1 LYSSAGVRL
10 RPMFAGASVAV
21 SVRDLRQTYQIVTIC
36 SYMGA
41 NGMAFVVLGQKI
53 ETDSTYEDIP
63 FSRYHFPR
71 TYKNQVR
78 EGDRFLYHQ
87 GNQGPQLHKRYYFG
101 YGVVG
106 EIYPDPEKPGSLY
119 AELLDARPLPQK
131 VSAYRSPGAFF
142 ESIAY
147 DSVRKSLLPNW
158 RQSVRPISQA
168 AFETILEKGG
178 VDQDELAGGYIVGPG
193 ALNSPESILDVLQEL
208 NQRYLEATPAKRS
221 TVANRYLDRG
231 TAVVGVLKRLL
242 GAQCQ
247 ICGVQGFATRSGQ
260 DYVEAHHLI
269 EVSRLLAGS
278 LCSDNVILVCPTCHR
293 KLHHAPVTYEA
304 TEKTVA
310 IRFTDRSA
318 TIPRN
323 TATYLAQ
330 RVSQIL

>member
-1 LYSSAGVRL
+1 
-10 RPMFAGASVAV
+10 
-21 SVRDLRQTYQIVTIC
+21 
-36 SYMGA
+36 
-41 NGMAFVVLGQKI
+41 MAFVVLGQKI
-53 ETDSTYEDIP
+53 EKKSTYEDVL
-63 FSRYHFPR
+63 FSRYHFPKS
-71 TYKNQVR
+71 YKNQVR
-78 EGDRFLYHQ
+78 EGDRFLYYQ

-119 AELLDARPLPQK
+119 AELLDANPLPQN
-131 VSAYRSPGAFF
+131 VSAYQSPGSFF
-142 ESIAY
+142 ESIGY
-147 DSVRKSLLPNW
+147 DTVRKSLLPNW

-168 AFETILEKGG
+168 SFETILTKGG
-178 VDQDELAGGYIVGPG
+178 VKPDELAGRYIVGPSD
-193 ALNSPESILDVLQEL
+193 LNSPESILAVLQEL
-208 NQRYLEATPAKRS
+208 NQRYLAATPAKRS

-231 TAVVGVLKRLL
+231 TAVVEVLKRLL

-269 EVSRLLAGS
+269 EVSKMLAGS

-304 TEKTVA
+304 TEEAVE
-310 IRFTDRSA
+310 IRFTDRST

-323 TATYLAQ
+323 TATYLAH
-330 RVSQIL
+330 RISQILEAKWVAVAGSVQ